1 MHFSF
6 SSTDLV
12 LKAAGGVTKF
22 DNVVSECWNRLHDT
36 GQLRYKLQ
44 PSLVRFTAGPSTARI
59 LILVSNG
66 YSLTQCSLI
75 QSNPNRFLLRRTPI
89 APTSLDE
96 PLTGFSFT
104 RVKSNEV
111 ICTLAETNTK
121 QDPCTLLVNISPFT
135 PLHCLFVPNPENLY
149 NQYLRRSALKS
160 AIKCI
165 LLSDN
170 HRMCMGFNSLLAHA
184 SVNHLHFHLWESP
197 DYLWTMCTELLPKR
211 NLQNYLEVRGHPVDN
226 FARELTSL
234 EDLENFVD
242 SIWRVVEQCQILRI
256 AHNLFLARGKNT
268 GFLRAIIWPRRSVY
282 TAKSLGP
289 TDANS
294 SANTDGY
301 NIAVAEL
308 AGMFVVAS
316 DNVAEQLAQHQGLLS
331 ALEDEKLPSD
341 VTSRLVNELCG
352 DTVM

>member
-6 SSTDLV
+6 SSADLV

-59 LILVSNG
+59 LIL
-66 YSLTQCSLI
+66 
-75 QSNPNRFLLRRTPI
+75 SNPNRFLLRRTPI

-149 NQYLRRSALKS
+149 NQV
-160 AIKCI
+160 I
-165 LLSDN
+165 
-170 HRMCMGFNSLLAHA
+170 
-184 SVNHLHFHLWESP
+184 
-197 DYLWTMCTELLPKR
+197 
-211 NLQNYLEVRGHPVDN
+211 
-226 FARELTSL
+226 
-234 EDLENFVD
+234 
-242 SIWRVVEQCQILRI
+242 
-256 AHNLFLARGKNT
+256 
-268 GFLRAIIWPRRSVY
+268 
-282 TAKSLGP
+282 
-289 TDANS
+289 NS
-294 SANTDGY
+294 S
-301 NIAVAEL
+301 
-308 AGMFVVAS
+308 
-316 DNVAEQLAQHQGLLS
+316 H
-331 ALEDEKLPSD
+331 
-341 VTSRLVNELCG
+341 
-352 DTVM
+352 